1 MKGNIIYKKIIP
13 EKAPIYAEFP
23 ENLHPDIQSFLV
35 KQNIQS
41 LYIHQAETF
50 CEAVNGKNIV
60 ITTPTASGKS
70 LCFYLPVIQE
80 ILQNPVTRAIF
91 VYPTKALAADQY
103 RALKPWI
110 EYFGEHRLS
119 AGVYDGD
126 TPPDERKRI
135 RERANIIL
143 TNPDMLNGSMLP
155 NHSKYGFDFIF
166 ANLKYIVLDEL
177 HVYRGAFGS
186 HLANVFRRLSRLC
199 RYYHSDPQFLCSSAT
214 IANPVEL
221 AEKICGKTFTCISK
235 SGAGMAERTYCLIQ
249 PPEKLDRDGNP
260 YGKESVISVAA
271 DLLPQLM
278 EQKESFLAF
287 AKSRKNVE
295 ILVKETRD
303 HLENSG
309 FLGSARKEEISGY
322 RGGYTPKERKDIEKR
337 MISGELTGLVS
348 TNALELGIDIGKI
361 NTTVLVGYPGTRAS
375 FWQQTGRAG
384 RGKGKCTNYLILANL
399 PMDQYIAL
407 EPKWLFDNS
416 SENAIVDPDNLL
428 IELAH
433 IRAAAAELPLSLDD
447 GALFPDLG
455 ETIPVLLRVEE
466 VRSLGGRFVWSGGLY
481 PAGEFSMRNIDQNKY
496 QLLNK
501 ETGKN
506 ITEMDEEQAF
516 HEIHE
521 GAVYMHDGE
530 FYQVV
535 HMNLESKI
543 VEAVPFHGNYY
554 TVPGSETNI
563 RIIHRQKKQEW
574 KRTELSFGDVNIADF
589 VYMYKKMQFHNHQ
602 NLGFEQLQKP
612 LTKNYDTEA
621 AWIKLP
627 ENVVIMYR
635 NLLQPDHQGYYVRN
649 NHFEGLMFAL
659 KNAALMV
666 TMTESADLGVAVS
679 SNALELA
686 GSTEEEVYLYFYDCY
701 VGGLGFAEKI
711 YDLIPKVV
719 EQAVRMVSGCR
730 CKNGC
735 AVCIGDDRLDRNVI
749 LWGLQNLSEES
760 GFKGKISL
768 PDNQGEQK
776 ISKEFKL
783 EELEEKW
790 DIFCSRITEKNEA
803 FAGFFRMVSSAEIK
817 GDSLIL
823 SVKEAFYAEWANMP
837 ENKNAIVNVIR
848 SYVSVPDAFQLS
860 ILSGEKIADNDKK
873 EKMMRRYHSLKKD
886 ENDGTE

>member
-23 ENLHPDIQSFLV
+23 SNLHPDIQSFLV

-110 EYFGEHRLS
+110 EYFGEYRLS

-199 RYYHSDPQFLCSSAT
+199 RYYHSDPHFLCSSAT

-278 EQKESFLAF
+278 EEKESFLAF

-407 EPKWLFDNS
+407 EPEWLFDSS

-481 PAGEFSMRNIDQNKY
+481 PVGEFSMRNIDQNKY

-554 TVPGSETNI
+554 TVPGCETNI

-602 NLGFEQLQKP
+602 NLGFEQLRKP

-627 ENVVIMYR
+627 ENVVTMYR
-635 NLLQPDHQGYYVRN
+635 NLLQPDKQGYYVRN

-711 YDLIPKVV
+711 YDLIPKLV

-760 GFKGKISL
+760 GFAGMISL
-768 PDNQGEQK
+768 PENQEEQT
-776 ISKEFKL
+776 ISKEFKFA
-783 EELEEKW
+783 ELGDKW
-790 DIFCSRITEKNEA
+790 NDFCSRITERNEA
-803 FAGFFRMVSSAEIK
+803 FAGFFRMVFSVEIK

-823 SVKEAFYAEWANMP
+823 SVKEAFYAKWANMP
-837 ENKNAIVNVIR
+837 ENRNAIVNVLR
-848 SYVSVPDAFQLS
+848 SYVSVPDGFRLA
-860 ILSGEKIADNDKK
+860 ILSGEKIADHDKK

-886 ENDGTE
+886 ENDGIK